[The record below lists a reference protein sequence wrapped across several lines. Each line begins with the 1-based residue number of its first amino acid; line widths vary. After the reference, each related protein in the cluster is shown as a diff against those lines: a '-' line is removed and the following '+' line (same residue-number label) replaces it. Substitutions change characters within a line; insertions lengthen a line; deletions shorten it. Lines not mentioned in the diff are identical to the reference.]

1 MSIPVLM
8 PHLGESV
15 AEGTVL
21 EWLKK
26 EGEAVQKDEPLL
38 AISTE
43 KVDAEVPA
51 PAAGVL
57 ARILVQIGE
66 SVACGST
73 VAVIEPAGE
82 PRAGTRSAGCSRTPA
97 EAGERS
103 ALSPTPSAP
112 VPDAP
117 TPRVIQAPAPMP
129 PGPHAPVQHSPAPPI
144 PPSPDQALSPT
155 PRPQP
160 PAPSSSPIPDPR
172 SPAPV
177 LQRFYSPAVLRLAQE
192 FHVNLDAIQ
201 GTGEGGRVTKRD
213 VERLIAARTSQ
224 AAPSPTAREEAGEE
238 ILPLTKIRRTIA
250 ERMLRSVQT
259 APHATTVV
267 EADFSAIARFR
278 SERQAAFQHATGV
291 KLTFLPFVVKA
302 VAHVLREFPTVNA
315 RWGEDAI
322 RVQRAI
328 HLGIAVAMG
337 DALAVP
343 VLRSP
348 GSLPVSEIAVRL
360 AGLIARAREGRLQP
374 EELTGSTFTVN
385 NFGADGNLI
394 GTPIL
399 NQPEVGILGL
409 GSIEKRP
416 VVVTR
421 DGEDVIAIR
430 SMGYLCLSFDHRVLD
445 GATAGRFLQTLRRTI
460 EAFRIGE
467 GMWVDERL
475 AVQGSRF

>member
-1 MSIPVLM
+1 M

-15 AEGTVL
+15 AEGTIL

-26 EGEAVQKDEPLL
+26 EGEAVERDEPLL

-43 KVDAEVPA
+43 KVDAEVPS
-51 PAAGVL
+51 PAAGIL

-73 VAVIEPAGE
+73 VAVIEPRAESRE
-82 PRAGTRSAGCSRTPA
+82 PRPGAEAQRSAIGDQRSA
-97 EAGERS
+97 ESAGAAAERS
-103 ALSPTPSAP
+103 ALSPTPSASSDSP
-112 VPDAP
+112 TPSASASGAPTLRGSDAP
-117 TPRVIQAPAPMP
+117 TPRRPDAPAPT
-129 PGPHAPVQHSPAPPI
+129 PPI
-144 PPSPDQALSPT
+144 PRSPDPSVPPP
-155 PRPQP
+155 PRPS
-160 PAPSSSPIPDPR
+160 AS
-172 SPAPV
+172 APV
-177 LQRFYSPAVLRLAQE
+177 RFYSPAVLRLAQE
-192 FHVNLDAIQ
+192 SHVNLDAIQ

-213 VERLIAARTSQ
+213 VERLVAARASQ
-224 AAPSPTAREEAGEE
+224 APPAGAAREEVGEE
-238 ILPLTKIRRTIA
+238 IVPLTKIRRTIA

-267 EADFSAIARFR
+267 EADFTAIARFR
-278 SERQAAFQHATGV
+278 NERQAAFQHAAGV
-291 KLTFLPFVVKA
+291 KLTFLPFVVKV

-460 EAFRIGE
+460 ESFRVGE
-467 GMWVDERL
+467 GIWVDPRFGAE
-475 AVQGSRF
+475 AQGR

>member
-1 MSIPVLM
+1 MPIPVVM

-21 EWLKK
+21 EWLKQ

-51 PAAGVL
+51 PAAGIL

-73 VAVIEPAGE
+73 VAMIEPAEEPAASRE
-82 PRAGTRSAGCSRTPA
+82 PRVASRA

-103 ALSPTPSAP
+103 ALSPTPSPSEVRGPKSEVA
-112 VPDAP
+112 D
-117 TPRVIQAPAPMP
+117 RVYAA
-129 PGPHAPVQHSPAPPI
+129 
-144 PPSPDQALSPT
+144 
-155 PRPQP
+155 QP
-160 PAPSSSPIPDPR
+160 PAPGSSPTPSLQPSAR
-172 SPAPV
+172 AASPAPAS
-177 LQRFYSPAVLRLAQE
+177 QPPAPNPQPPTPAFYSPAVLRLAQE
-192 FHVNLDAIQ
+192 FHVNLEALK

-213 VERLIAARTSQ
+213 VERFVASRASESAAV
-224 AAPSPTAREEAGEE
+224 PTAHEDVGEE
-238 ILPLTKIRRTIA
+238 VVPLSKIRRTIA

-278 SERQAAFQHATGV
+278 SERQGAFQQATGV

-315 RWGEDAI
+315 RWSEDAI

-328 HLGIAVAMG
+328 HLGIAVAVG

-360 AGLIARAREGRLQP
+360 AGLISRAREGRLQP

-385 NFGADGNLI
+385 NFGADGNML

-445 GATAGRFLQTLRRTI
+445 GATAGRFLQTLRRTL
-460 EAFRIGE
+460 EPFRIGE
-467 GMWVDERL
+467 GIWADP
-475 AVQGSRF
+475 RFPGPQDH